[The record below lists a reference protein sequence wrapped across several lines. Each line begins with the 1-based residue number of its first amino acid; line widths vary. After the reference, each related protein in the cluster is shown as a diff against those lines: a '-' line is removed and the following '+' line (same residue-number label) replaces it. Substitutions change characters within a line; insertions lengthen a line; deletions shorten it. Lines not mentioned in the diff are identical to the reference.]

1 MRTYRILSLTALIAL
16 LFSLAACG
24 PAQTPAPR
32 TGKLKVVATTSLVGD
47 VVRQVA
53 GDAVDLTV
61 LLPLGVDPH
70 SYQPTPQDAAK
81 IAQAD
86 VVFVNGLGLEGF
98 LDKLIEN
105 ASKQARVV
113 VVSDGIEAMEG
124 HAHEHEG
131 EEHAH
136 EGEGEAVAHE
146 GESHAGEHADHDHG
160 GVDPHVWMDPN
171 NARVWTRNIAATLS
185 ELDAANAAAY
195 QANAQRYDQTLQALD
210 AWIEEQVAQIP
221 AEARRLVVD
230 HNSFGYFAHRYGFEV
245 VGAVIPGFSTL
256 SAPSAQEMAQ
266 LEDAIRA
273 LGVKAVF
280 VSTAS
285 NPALSERVARDTGT
299 QVVSLYTHSL
309 TEPGGVADSYEKMM
323 RYNVEAIVKALKP

>member
-1 MRTYRILSLTALIAL
+1 MRIGWTLRLIALIAWL
-16 LFSLAACG
+16 VSLAACA
-24 PAQTPAPR
+24 PAQSP
-32 TGKLKVVATTSLVGD
+32 GGEKLRVVATTSLIGD

-61 LLPLGVDPH
+61 LLPLAVDPH

-81 IAQAD
+81 IAKAE

-105 ASKQARVV
+105 AGRQAQVV
-113 VVSDGIEAMEG
+113 VVSNGIEAMEG
-124 HAHEHEG
+124 HEHEHEG

-136 EGEGEAVAHE
+136 EGEGEAHAE
-146 GESHAGEHADHDHG
+146 KGEQHGSEAEEHDHG
-160 GVDPHVWMDPN
+160 GVDPHVWLDPN
-171 NARVWTRNIAATLS
+171 NVRVWARNIAAALS
-185 ELDAANAAAY
+185 ELDPANAAAY
-195 QANAQRYDQTLQALD
+195 RANAQRYDQTLQALD
-210 AWIEEQVAQIP
+210 AWIQEQVAQVP
-221 AEARRLVVD
+221 AEQRKLVVD
-230 HNSFGYFAHRYGFEV
+230 HDSFRYFARRYGFET

-280 VSTAS
+280 VSAAS
-285 NPALSERVARDTGT
+285 NTALAERVARDTGT
-299 QVVSLYTHSL
+299 QVVFLYTHSL
-309 TEPGGVADSYEKMM
+309 TEPGGAADSYEKMM

>member
-1 MRTYRILSLTALIAL
+1 MRTYRILSLIALIAL

-24 PAQTPAPR
+24 PAQTPGSAEAPR
-32 TGKLKVVATTSLVGD
+32 TGKLKVVATTSVIGD

-53 GDAVDLTV
+53 GDAVELTV

-70 SYQPTPQDAAK
+70 GYQPTPQDAAK

-105 ASKQARVV
+105 AGKQARVV

-124 HAHEHEG
+124 HEHEG
-131 EEHAH
+131 EDHAH
-136 EGEGEAVAHE
+136 ESGAPTV
-146 GESHAGEHADHDHG
+146 EHADHDYD
-160 GVDPHVWMDPN
+160 GVDPHVWMNPN
-171 NARVWTRNIAATLS
+171 NVRIWTRNIAVTLS
-185 ELDAANAAAY
+185 ELDPTNEAVY
-195 QANAQRYDQTLQALD
+195 QANALRYDQTLQALD
-210 AWIEEQVAQIP
+210 AWIAEQVAQIP
-221 AEARRLVVD
+221 AEARQLVVD
-230 HNSFGYFAHRYGFEV
+230 HNSFGYFADHYGFEV

-285 NPALSERVARDTGT
+285 NPALSERVAKDTGT
-299 QVVSLYTHSL
+299 QVVFLYTHSL
-309 TEPGGVADSYEKMM
+309 TEPGGVADNYEKTM

>member
-1 MRTYRILSLTALIAL
+1 MRTYRILSLIALIAL

-24 PAQTPAPR
+24 PAQTLGSAEAPR
-32 TGKLKVVATTSLVGD
+32 TGKLKVVATTSVIGD

-70 SYQPTPQDAAK
+70 GYQPTPQDAAK

-86 VVFVNGLGLEGF
+86 VVFVNGLELEGF

-105 ASKQARVV
+105 AGKQARVV

-124 HAHEHEG
+124 HEHEGEGHEHEHEG
-131 EEHAH
+131 EA
-136 EGEGEAVAHE
+136 
-146 GESHAGEHADHDHG
+146 STDEHADHDHG
-160 GVDPHVWMDPN
+160 GLDPHVWMNPN
-171 NARVWTRNIAATLS
+171 NVRIWTRNIAVTLS
-185 ELDAANAAAY
+185 ELDPTNEATY
-195 QANAQRYDQTLQALD
+195 LANAQRYDETLQALD

-273 LGVKAVF
+273 LGVKAMF

-285 NPALSERVARDTGT
+285 NPALSERVAKDTGT
-299 QVVSLYTHSL
+299 QVVFLHTHSL
-309 TEPGGVADSYEKMM
+309 TEPGGVADNYEKMM